1 MPVIREKRQ
10 VESAGPVG
18 VVRMNLGQ
26 TEKYNAIARAT
37 QQMTELAIK
46 EMGRESERQ
55 GEQMAQAVVS
65 SKITSINPK
74 TGKPEALDWVGES
87 RFMGRVGAEAYTRVI
102 NDRFQQEI
110 ENEIKEKAG
119 ELALKF
125 ENDPYSP
132 EKYEQ
137 QMNNYLKEMASASEE
152 NGQPTLYTN
161 FIMSQGAQY
170 VTATKLNMMQ
180 ERNRREREKLGVS
193 IGLKNT
199 ENVEAAYLMGQSG
212 QVAEFSPFLESS
224 VNRNKDGENANI
236 TKRGTHSVHE
246 NAMQTAFVQGRLDV
260 IFEGKS
266 RTTRL
271 KIIDAIRRK
280 KTDGLSSEVK
290 TAIDELLPYVTAQN
304 KGTLTSYGS
313 NINGTLTSIELI
325 AEANEKERLANNK
338 KFLLNTF
345 LSDADGLESTS
356 YNSILDAYNNA
367 SNLDPTQRDIA
378 LQTAI
383 NAAIDDA
390 SELLRDTQAAGADL
404 TPDARRAINEDI
416 RRSVLTPL
424 MIAAASDGNVND
436 LALYVTTKNPRAA
449 ENLTEFQ
456 LSVANGLRNGKIPF
470 DADDVTYIRQL
481 LGDSEDTVKTAVDN
495 YKNKSNFDNGITDLI
510 NDIMTG
516 EDDAGEWQSSFDS
529 IDASILHSAAEK
541 DSLKLRMQTARTI
554 QGINSL
560 SDLSS
565 QDLNNIATYIQT
577 GGQDDRGLSPTEKET
592 IDSVL
597 PFVNDL
603 NRTRILQEL
612 SGREANER
620 TREIQ
625 EAEERRIAAEQY
637 RLAEEA
643 RYGGVTKTQ
652 KHREAIDQQLA
663 AKGIDILSPDSETDE
678 FYQMMSVTMSE
689 NLYQALKTL
698 GSDEGSFSAQ
708 EANVLMNHYARLRNR
723 LTADGVVDG
732 LYGLE
737 LNKGLLDDALAIRN
751 LATGTSA
758 PISEVIRNLKKR
770 AAEGDLEVLSGFKVK
785 GSGRGLVHDYLST
798 KYNNDK
804 MIIKELS
811 PIVDYYAKTGRTIN
825 DIDSLTDNIVDTLY
839 LESKYIV
846 DPSMPV
852 GSFSKSR
859 FALGIV
865 FPQEEERNEFIKLV
879 NQNLPEGYTLASTSS
894 EKTREAQGVERM
906 VREAVDP
913 TVEGREVYLMPYGV
927 TNAPQYYAYYK
938 EPQTGELRP
947 LIYERTVYDPR
958 TMNQRVELTWPMFDM
973 DLTADFRRQSEADRI
988 AKEQNAVQ
996 NRQAQFG
1003 PLNKPAKESAYGRAL
1018 SRGILGGM

>member
-18 VVRMNLGQ
+18 VVRMNLGE
-26 TEKYNAIARAT
+26 TEKYSRIADAT
-37 QQMTELAIK
+37 QKLTSLAIK
-46 EMGRESERQ
+46 EMGKESERQ
-55 GEQMAQAVVS
+55 GEKMAQAVAS

-152 NGQPTLYTN
+152 NGEPTLYTN

-180 ERNRREREKLGVS
+180 ERNRREREKLGIS

-212 QVAEFSPFLESS
+212 QVDKFAPFLESS

-313 NINGTLTSIELI
+313 NINGTLTSIELL
-325 AEANEKERLANNK
+325 AEAKETERLK
-338 KFLLNTF
+338 IYKQDLLNSYIDKT
-345 LSDADGLESTS
+345 DGLESAF
-356 YNSILDAYNNA
+356 YNTILDAYNN
-367 SNLDPTQRDIA
+367 RDIDPKDR
-378 LQTAI
+378 TIAI
-383 NAAIDDA
+383 QAAIDSAIEDA
-390 SELLRDTQAAGADL
+390 DSVLTSIDRDQRDL
-404 TPDARRAINEDI
+404 TPDARRTLSRDV

-424 MIAAASDGNVND
+424 VIAAARDGNVND
-436 LALYVTTKNPRAA
+436 LALYITSKNTRVAG
-449 ENLTEFQ
+449 NLTEFQ
-456 LSVANGLRNGKIPF
+456 LSIADGLRSGKIPF
-470 DADDVTYIRQL
+470 DAEDVAYITQL
-481 LGDSEDTVKTAVDN
+481 IGNSEDTVSTAILN
-495 YKNKSNFDNGITDLI
+495 YTEKSLI
-510 NDIMTG
+510 
-516 EDDAGEWQSSFDS
+516 DDAVLSVVNDFVSGEANDKKWKERFREVELSKF
-529 IDASILHSAAEK
+529 HSPSEK
-541 DSLKLRMQTARTI
+541 DVHLLRLRTARVI
-554 QGINSL
+554 AGLNSL

-565 QDLNNIATYIQT
+565 GDLNNISTYIRT
-577 GGQDDRGLSPTEKET
+577 GGQDDRGLSPIEKET
-592 IDSVL
+592 IDNVL
-597 PFVNDL
+597 PFINDQ
-603 NRTRILQEL
+603 NRTRIIQEL
-612 SGREANER
+612 SGREADER

-988 AKEQNAVQ
+988 AKEQNAVE

>member
-1 MPVIREKRQ
+1 
-10 VESAGPVG
+10 VG
-18 VVRMNLGQ
+18 VVRMNLGEA
-26 TEKYNAIARAT
+26 EKYSRIADAT
-37 QQMTELAIK
+37 QKLTSLAIK
-46 EMGRESERQ
+46 EMGKESERQ
-55 GEQMAQAVVS
+55 GEKMAQAVVS

-137 QMNNYLKEMASASEE
+137 QMNNYLQEMASASEE

-180 ERNRREREKLGVS
+180 ERNRREREKLGIS

-212 QVAEFSPFLESS
+212 QVDKFAPFLEGS

-280 KTDGLSSEVK
+280 TTDGLSSEVK
-290 TAIDELLPYVTAQN
+290 AAIDELLPYVTAQN

-367 SNLDPTQRDIA
+367 SDLDPTKRDIA

-390 SELLRDTQAAGADL
+390 SQLLNETKIAGTDL

-481 LGDSEDTVKTAVDN
+481 LGDSEDTVKTAIDN
-495 YKNKSNFDNGITDLI
+495 YKDKSNFDNGITDLI

-529 IDASILHSAAEK
+529 IDESILHSAAEK

-560 SDLSS
+560 SNLSS
-565 QDLNNIATYIQT
+565 QDLNNISTYIQT
-577 GGQDDRGLSPTEKET
+577 GGQDNRGLSSTEKET

-597 PFVNDL
+597 PFINDL
-603 NRTRILQEL
+603 NRTRVVQEL
-612 SGREANER
+612 SRREADER
-620 TREIQ
+620 SREIQ

-637 RLAEEA
+637 KLAEEA
-643 RYGGVTKTQ
+643 RYGGVTKTK
-652 KHREAIDQQLA
+652 KHREAIDKQLA
-663 AKGIDILSPDSETDE
+663 AKEIDILSPSSETDE

-698 GSDEGSFSAQ
+698 GSDEGSFSQ
-708 EANVLMNHYARLRNR
+708 EQANVLMNHYARLRNR

-737 LNKGLLDDALAIRN
+737 LNKGLLDDALSIRN
-751 LATGTSA
+751 LATGTTI
-758 PISEVIRNLKKR
+758 PISGIIRDLKKR
-770 AAEGDLEVLSGFKVK
+770 AAEGDLEVLSEFKVK
-785 GSGRGLVHDYLST
+785 GSGRNVVHDYLST

-811 PIVDYYAKTGRTIN
+811 PIVEYYAKTGRTIN
-825 DIDSLTDNIVDTLY
+825 DINSLTDDIVETLY
-839 LESKYIV
+839 FDSKYIV
-846 DPSMPV
+846 DPSMPL

-859 FALGIV
+859 FALAYV
-865 FPQEEERNEFIKLV
+865 FPQEEERTEFIKLV
-879 NQNLPEGYTLASTSS
+879 NQNLPEGYTLASTTS
-894 EKTREAQGVERM
+894 EKTEQAEGVERL

-988 AKEQNAVQ
+988 AKEQNAVE

-1003 PLNKPAKESAYGRAL
+1003 PLNEPAKESAYGRAL
-1018 SRGILGGM
+1018 SRGILGGL

>member
-26 TEKYNAIARAT
+26 TEKYNSIARAS
-37 QQMTELAIK
+37 QKMTELAIK
-46 EMGRESERQ
+46 EMGRESARQ
-55 GEQMAQAVVS
+55 GEEMAQAVVS

-137 QMNNYLKEMASASEE
+137 QMNNYLTEMASASEE

-212 QVAEFSPFLESS
+212 QVDKFAPFLEGS

-290 TAIDELLPYVTAQN
+290 AAIDEILPYVTAQN

-313 NINGTLTSIELI
+313 NINGTLTSIELL
-325 AEANEKERLANNK
+325 AEASEKERLANNK
-338 KFLLNTF
+338 KILLNTF
-345 LSDADGLESTS
+345 LSDADGLESTA

-367 SNLDPTQRDIA
+367 NELDPTQRDIA

-390 SELLRDTQAAGADL
+390 SELLKDTAAAGTDL
-404 TPDARRAINEDI
+404 TADARRAINENI

-436 LALYVTTKNPRAA
+436 LALYITSKNPRAA
-449 ENLTEFQ
+449 ESLTEFQ

-481 LGDSEDTVKTAVDN
+481 LGDSEDTVKTAIDN
-495 YKNKSNFDNGITDLI
+495 YTKKSDFDNGISDLI
-510 NDIMTG
+510 SNIMTG
-516 EDDAGEWQSSFDS
+516 EDDVGEWQSSFES
-529 IDASILHSAAEK
+529 IDASILHTAAEK
-541 DSLKLRMQTARTI
+541 DSLKLRMQTARVI
-554 QGINSL
+554 QGVNSL
-560 SDLSS
+560 NDLSS
-565 QDLNNIATYIQT
+565 GDLNNISTYIRT
-577 GGQDDRGLSPTEKET
+577 GGQDDQGLSPTEKET
-592 IDSVL
+592 IDSL
-597 PFVNDL
+597 FPFINDQ
-603 NRTRILQEL
+603 NRTRIIQEL
-612 SGREANER
+612 SGREADER
-620 TREIQ
+620 SREIQ
-625 EAEERRIAAEQY
+625 EAEEARIAREQY
-637 RLAEEA
+637 DLAQEA
-643 RYGGVTKTQ
+643 RYGGVTKTK
-652 KHREAIDQQLA
+652 KHREAIDDELA
-663 AKGIDILSPDSETDE
+663 IKGIDILSPNSETDE

-698 GSDEGSFSAQ
+698 GSDEGSFTQ
-708 EANVLMNHYARLRNR
+708 EQANVLMNHYARLRNR

-737 LNKGLLDDALAIRN
+737 LNKGLLDDALSIRN
-751 LATGTSA
+751 LATGSTI
-758 PISEVIRNLKKR
+758 PISGIIRDLKKR
-770 AAEGDLEVLSGFKVK
+770 AADGDLEVLSQFK
-785 GSGRGLVHDYLST
+785 GSGGTVVENYLRS
-798 KYNNDK
+798 KYDNDK
-804 MIIKELS
+804 MITKELS
-811 PIVDYYAKTGRTIN
+811 PIVEYYAKTGRTLN
-825 DIDSLTDNIVDTLY
+825 DIDTLTDDIVNTLY
-839 LESKYIV
+839 LKSDYIV

-852 GSFSKSR
+852 GSFSRSR

-865 FPQEEERNEFIKLV
+865 FPQEEERTEFIRLV
-879 NQNLPEGYTLASTSS
+879 NQNLPDGYSLATTTSG
-894 EKTREAQGVERM
+894 KTREAEGVERLI
-906 VREAVDP
+906 RESVDP

-973 DLTADFRRQSEADRI
+973 DLTADFRRKSEADRI
-988 AKEQNAVQ
+988 AKEKNAVE

-1003 PLNKPAKESAYGRAL
+1003 PLNEPAKESAFGRAL
-1018 SRGILGGM
+1018 SRGILGGFMR

>member
-18 VVRMNLGQ
+18 VVRMNLGEA
-26 TEKYNAIARAT
+26 EKYSRIADAT
-37 QQMTELAIK
+37 QKLTSLAIK
-46 EMGRESERQ
+46 EMGRESARQ
-55 GEQMAQAVVS
+55 GEEMAQAVVS

-87 RFMGRVGAEAYTRVI
+87 RFVGRVGAEAYTRVI

-212 QVAEFSPFLESS
+212 QVDKFAPFLESS

-290 TAIDELLPYVTAQN
+290 AAIDEILPYVTAQN

-325 AEANEKERLANNK
+325 AEARKKEELKDYRDE
-338 KFLLNTF
+338 LLN
-345 LSDADGLESTS
+345 SYINKADGLENAF
-356 YNSILDAYNNA
+356 YNTILDAYNN
-367 SNLDPTQRDIA
+367 RDIDPKDRVI
-378 LQTAI
+378 AI
-383 NAAIDDA
+383 QAAIDSAIEDA
-390 SELLRDTQAAGADL
+390 DDVLASIARSEDDL
-404 TPDARRAINEDI
+404 TPDARRTLSRDV

-424 MIAAASDGNVND
+424 MIAAARDGNVND
-436 LALYVTTKNPRAA
+436 LDLYITSKNPRAA
-449 ENLTEFQ
+449 ESLTEFQ

-470 DADDVTYIRQL
+470 DAEDVAYIRQL
-481 LGDSEDTVKTAVDN
+481 IGDSEDTARTAVMN
-495 YKNKSNFDNGITDLI
+495 YINKSII
-510 NDIMTG
+510 
-516 EDDAGEWQSSFDS
+516 DDAVLSVVNDFVSGEGNEDKWKDRFKEVELSKF
-529 IDASILHSAAEK
+529 HSPSEK
-541 DSLKLRMQTARTI
+541 DVHLLRLRTARVI
-554 QGINSL
+554 AGLNSL

-565 QDLNNIATYIQT
+565 GDLNNISTYIRT
-577 GGQDDRGLSPTEKET
+577 GGQDDQGLSPTEKET
-592 IDSVL
+592 IDSL
-597 PFVNDL
+597 FPFINDQ

-612 SGREANER
+612 SGREADER

-625 EAEERRIAAEQY
+625 EAEEARIAREQY
-637 RLAEEA
+637 DLAQEA
-643 RYGGVTKTQ
+643 RYGGVTKT
-652 KHREAIDQQLA
+652 KEHREAIDDELA
-663 AKGIDILSPDSETDE
+663 RKGIDILSPNSETDE

-698 GSDEGSFSAQ
+698 GSDEGSFTQ
-708 EANVLMNHYARLRNR
+708 EQANVLMNHYARLRNR

-751 LATGTSA
+751 LATGSTI
-758 PISEVIRNLKKR
+758 PISGIIRDLKKR
-770 AAEGDLEVLSGFKVK
+770 AADGDLEVLSEYK
-785 GSGRGLVHDYLST
+785 GSGGNVVQNYLRS
-798 KYNNDK
+798 KYDNDK
-804 MIIKELS
+804 MIVKELS
-811 PIVDYYAKTGRTIN
+811 PIVEYYAKTGRTLN
-825 DIDSLTDNIVDTLY
+825 DIDSLTKDIVDTLY
-839 LESKYIV
+839 LKSNYIV
-846 DPSMPV
+846 DPSMPL

-865 FPQEEERNEFIKLV
+865 FPQEEERTEFIRLV
-879 NQNLPEGYTLASTSS
+879 NQNLPEGYSLATTTSG
-894 EKTREAQGVERM
+894 KTREAEGVERLI
-906 VREAVDP
+906 RESVDP

-973 DLTADFRRQSEADRI
+973 DLTADFRRKSEADRV
-988 AKEQNAVQ
+988 AKEQNAVE

-1003 PLNKPAKESAYGRAL
+1003 PLNEPAKESAYGRAL
-1018 SRGILGGM
+1018 SRNILGGMMR